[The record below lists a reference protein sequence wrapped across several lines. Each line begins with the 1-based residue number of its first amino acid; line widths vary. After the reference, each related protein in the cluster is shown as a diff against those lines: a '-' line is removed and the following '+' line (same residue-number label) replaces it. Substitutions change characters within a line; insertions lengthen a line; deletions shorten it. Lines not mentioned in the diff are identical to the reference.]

1 VAEHTSRTAIV
12 AALVGNLLIAVTKG
26 IAAAVSGSSA
36 MLSESVHS
44 LVDTGNE
51 VLLLYGLK
59 RAAKAPDKVHPY
71 GYGRELYFWSF
82 VVALLIFAVGA
93 GISAYEG
100 VVHIRHPEPIRQVW
114 INFTVLGLAAIFE
127 SVSWWF
133 GWKAFSRVRQS
144 RSIWDAFVASKD
156 PTTFMVLFEDTAA
169 LLGIAIAAVAT
180 LLAWQL
186 ERPWIDGAGSI
197 LIGTVLAVVAVLL
210 ARESKELLIGER
222 ASPELSAAI
231 RDKASED
238 PCVRGVVDI
247 TTSQMSPDQVI
258 ATIAIEIDEDL
269 RVSEVQRLIGNIEQS
284 LRDRFPQLFRIFIR
298 PMAPDSPEQD
308 VAAPEQKSGTA
319 RIAQSEVPGART
331 D

>member
-1 VAEHTSRTAIV
+1 VAEHTSKTAIV

-26 IAAAVSGSSA
+26 VAAAISGSSA
-36 MLSESVHS
+36 MLSEAVHS

-100 VVHIRHPEPIRQVW
+100 VVHIRHPEPMQRVW
-114 INFTVLGLAAIFE
+114 INFVVLGLAAIFE
-127 SVSWWF
+127 GVSWWF

-180 LLAWQL
+180 FLAWQL
-186 ERPWIDGAGSI
+186 ELPWIDGAGSI
-197 LIGTVLAVVAVLL
+197 LIGGVLAFVAVLL

-222 ASPELSAAI
+222 ASPELSSAI

-238 PCVRGVVDI
+238 PCVRRVVDI
-247 TTSQMSPDQVI
+247 TTSQMGPDQAI
-258 ATIAIEIDEDL
+258 ATIAVEIDEDL
-269 RVSEVQRLIGNIEQS
+269 RVSEVQQLIGTIEQS

-298 PMAPDSPEQD
+298 PMAPDSPDQD
-308 VAAPEQKSGTA
+308 VASPEQKTAAA
-319 RIAQSEVPGART
+319 RIAPSEVPGASA